1 MCQCTGH
8 ITKSL
13 QKEYCHGNLFS
24 YSLISPAC
32 FCSLPSSGNSE
43 DRTES
48 SIFFLLLTSIHTHTL
63 ISFSL
68 RFYLTSVILYLLHTQ
83 LWPNGNSYVHNV
95 PNRLPILHSFFCI
108 SPCAFKDYKEAQV
121 YHVAWSSWHTR
132 FLSCFYLNMLY
143 KPAHLNLNSRK
154 SPEGLTKH
162 PPSAAA
168 FNSEQT
174 KGNSVYFH
182 SKKLGIEAGLDCLC
196 RLLTVKD
203 NQPWEK
209 QSL

>member
-1 MCQCTGH
+1 M
-8 ITKSL
+8 
-13 QKEYCHGNLFS
+13 
-24 YSLISPAC
+24 SPAC
-32 FCSLPSSGNSE
+32 FYSLPSSGNSE

-95 PNRLPILHSFFCI
+95 PSRLPILHSFFCI
-108 SPCAFKDYKEAQV
+108 RPCAFKDYKEVQV

-143 KPAHLNLNSRK
+143 KPAHLNLNGRK

-162 PPSAAA
+162 PPSSSS
-168 FNSEQT
+168 FNSEQN
-174 KGNSVYFH
+174 KGKRVYFH
-182 SKKLGIEAGLDCLC
+182 SKKLGIEAGLDCL
-196 RLLTVKD
+196 L
-203 NQPWEK
+203 
-209 QSL
+209 